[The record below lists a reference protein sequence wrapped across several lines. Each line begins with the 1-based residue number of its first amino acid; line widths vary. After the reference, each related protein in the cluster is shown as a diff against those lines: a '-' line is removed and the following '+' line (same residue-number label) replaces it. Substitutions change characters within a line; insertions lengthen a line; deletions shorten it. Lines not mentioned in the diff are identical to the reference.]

1 MSKKKIRKEKGTGL
15 KERGLSAAEILRL
28 MEEEDRPLLIREV
41 LRLLRL
47 PKDQRQRVRE
57 IFRDLADEGKIVK
70 IRGNRY
76 GLPIK
81 MNLVVGRVKCHPDGY
96 GFVIPEREGE
106 QDIFVSQ
113 RNLKEA
119 MHGDRVVAR
128 VESIRKKGREGSV
141 IRILERGLHK
151 VVGKF
156 MRGKNYSYI
165 IPEDERII
173 QEVFIPEGE
182 TKRARPNQIVVAEI
196 TRYPTERVRPEG
208 RVTHLLG
215 YPDDPEVEPQII
227 IHKYDLPHR
236 FSSTVLKEARD
247 LPLIPSPDDYQGL
260 VDLRDIPTFTIDGE
274 KARDFDDAVSIQK
287 EKDGGVTLYVLST
300 TTNLE
305 ETK

>member
-1 MSKKKIRKEKGTGL
+1 MVNKRRITREKGGGRR
-15 KERGLSAAEILRL
+15 ERGLSADEILRL

-41 LRLLRL
+41 LRFLHL
-47 PKDQRQRVRE
+47 PKDKRQRVKE

-96 GFVIPEREGE
+96 GFVIPEKEGE
-106 QDIFVSQ
+106 QDIFVSP

-128 VESIRKKGREGSV
+128 VESIRKKGKEGSV
-141 IRILERGLHK
+141 IRILERGYHK

-156 MRGKNYSYI
+156 MRGKNYSYV

-196 TRYPTERVRPEG
+196 TNIRPRE
-208 RVTHLLG
+208 
-215 YPDDPEVEPQII
+215 
-227 IHKYDLPHR
+227 
-236 FSSTVLKEARD
+236 
-247 LPLIPSPDDYQGL
+247 
-260 VDLRDIPTFTIDGE
+260 
-274 KARDFDDAVSIQK
+274 
-287 EKDGGVTLYVLST
+287 
-300 TTNLE
+300 
-305 ETK
+305 